1 MLNVIGIQNRE
12 EILVILNVKDAK
24 DQIYFDPFLSK
35 KDFTQEEI
43 KCERQKKV
51 TPGWG
56 KPHSLLSL
64 QVEQFI

>member
-12 EILVILNVKDAK
+12 EILVVLNVKDAK
-24 DQIYFDPFLSK
+24 DQIYFEPFLSK

-51 TPGWG
+51 TPG
-56 KPHSLLSL
+56 
-64 QVEQFI
+64 